1 MDCLRA
7 CGSGACRDHL
17 DCLTFLHLPRLA
29 RFRAGRSVQY
39 RAKAQMEGKTMTYEQ
54 AARAANDAIA
64 KAMRL
69 SPDHVERTEWRKM
82 YFASN
87 DLVDNIAEE
96 FKK

>member
-1 MDCLRA
+1 MVGCEA
-7 CGSGACRDHL
+7 
-17 DCLTFLHLPRLA
+17 
-29 RFRAGRSVQY
+29 
-39 RAKAQMEGKTMTYEQ
+39 MTYEQ

-87 DLVDNIAEE
+87 DLVDNIAKE